1 VKETYCKPTGCTTAA
16 QPSDKYCVNK
26 IDKIMEEEMDNQPK
40 RLYRSNKNRML
51 GGVCGGLAEYMN
63 IDPTIIRLVAV
74 VGFFATASAFFWA
87 YLIMWIVVP
96 DQPTTIL

>member
-1 VKETYCKPTGCTTAA
+1 
-16 QPSDKYCVNK
+16 
-26 IDKIMEEEMDNQPK
+26 MEEEMDNQPK

-96 DQPTTIL
+96 EQPTTIL